1 MSAKQAAP
9 HRKQPGLTLGLAGFS
24 KISAVEG
31 IVLPSESQS
40 MFAEFDRNG
49 LSPEERR
56 RAILQKHARRM

>member
-9 HRKQPGLTLGLAGFS
+9 HRKQSSLTLGLAGFS

-31 IVLPSESQS
+31 IVLPLESQRI
-40 MFAEFDRNG
+40 FAEFDRNN

-56 RAILQKHARRM
+56 RAIAQKHAR